1 MNESIEQVIDTNP
14 EPVSEQPTDQINE
27 QTSEDKF
34 FGVANEINTASVKD
48 IEVEVID
55 ERPEEDRRP
64 PKVET
69 KEEPVD
75 DDALDKEIA
84 DYSKK
89 AGERINKIKYEFH
102 EERRAKEQALRE
114 SQEATRAL
122 KTVMSENQKLQS
134 VVSQGGDVL
143 NQQALNNAQWAKY
156 NAQEKFKKA
165 YEEGNAENMASA
177 QAELAQAT
185 LAEQQAGSY
194 AEQLQTNVVSQYTE
208 QQPQVEKPTDPDM
221 DAWSKNNPWFM
232 GTDPTHKQM
241 TSYAMYLDQT
251 LQANGIDPAKDSQK
265 YYSEID
271 TKMREQFPNFF
282 GVTQQE
288 PVETEEVE
296 IAPKR
301 QVTNPVAPATRNS
314 GKAPRKI
321 HLTQSQV
328 ALAKRLN
335 ITPEQYANQLL
346 KET

>member
-1 MNESIEQVIDTNP
+1 MNESIEQIIDTEA
-14 EPVSEQPTDQINE
+14 EPVSE

-34 FGVANEINTASVKD
+34 FGVANEINTSSTKD

-122 KTVMSENQKLQS
+122 KTLMSENQKLQS
-134 VVSQGGDVL
+134 VVTQGGDVL

-165 YEEGNAENMASA
+165 YEEGNAENMAGA

-185 LAEQQAGSY
+185 LAEQQAGNY
-194 AEQLQTNVVSQYTE
+194 AEQLQTNVASQYVEPE
-208 QQPQVEKPTDPDM
+208 QQIEKPSDPEM
-221 DAWSKNNPWFM
+221 DAWSKKNPWFM
-232 GTDPTHKQM
+232 GTDPAHKEM
-241 TSYAMYLDQT
+241 TSYAMYIDQS

-271 TKMREQFPNFF
+271 VKMKQQFPNFF

-296 IAPKR
+296 ITPKR
-301 QVTNPVAPATRNS
+301 QVINPVAPATRNS
-314 GKAPRKI
+314 GKSPRKI

>member
-1 MNESIEQVIDTNP
+1 MSESIEQVIDTKAESVP
-14 EPVSEQPTDQINE
+14 E

-34 FGVANEINTASVKD
+34 FGVANEINTSPTKD

-64 PKVET
+64 PKVENA
-69 KEEPVD
+69 EEPVD
-75 DDALDKEIA
+75 DDTLDQEIA

-114 SQEATRAL
+114 SQEATKAL
-122 KTVMSENQKLQS
+122 KTLMSENQKLQS

-165 YEEGNAENMASA
+165 YEEGNAENMAVA
-177 QAELAQAT
+177 QTELAQAT
-185 LAEQQAGSY
+185 LAEQQAGNY
-194 AEQLQTNVVSQYTE
+194 AEQLQTDVVSKYVE
-208 QQPQVEKPTDPDM
+208 PQQQIEKPSDPDM

-232 GTDPTHKQM
+232 GTDPAHKEM
-241 TSYAMYLDQT
+241 TSFAMYIDQS

-271 TKMREQFPNFF
+271 TKMKEQFPNFF
-282 GVTQQE
+282 GVTQQQ
-288 PVETEEVE
+288 PLETEEVVFT
-296 IAPKR
+296 PKR

-314 GKAPRKI
+314 GKSPRKI

>member
-1 MNESIEQVIDTNP
+1 MSESIEQVIDTKA
-14 EPVSEQPTDQINE
+14 EPVPE

-34 FGVANEINTASVKD
+34 FGVANEINTSPTKD

-69 KEEPVD
+69 TEELVD
-75 DDALDKEIA
+75 DDSLDQEIA

-114 SQEATRAL
+114 SQEATKAL
-122 KTVMSENQKLQS
+122 KTLMSENQKLQS
-134 VVSQGGDVL
+134 VVTQGGDVL

-165 YEEGNAENMASA
+165 YEEGNAEVMAGA

-185 LAEQQAGSY
+185 LAEQQAGNY

-208 QQPQVEKPTDPDM
+208 QQPQVEKPADPDM
-221 DAWSKNNPWFM
+221 DAWSKKNPWFM
-232 GTDPTHKQM
+232 GTDPAHKEM
-241 TSYAMYLDQT
+241 TSFAMYIDQS

-271 TKMREQFPNFF
+271 VKMKQQFPNFF
-282 GVTQQE
+282 GVTQQ
-288 PVETEEVE
+288 PMETEEVE
-296 IAPKR
+296 ITPKR

-314 GKAPRKI
+314 SKSPRKI

>member
-1 MNESIEQVIDTNP
+1 MNESIEQIIDTEA
-14 EPVSEQPTDQINE
+14 EPVSE

-34 FGVANEINTASVKD
+34 FGVANEINTSSTKD

-122 KTVMSENQKLQS
+122 KTLMSENQKLQS
-134 VVSQGGDVL
+134 VVTQGGDVL

-165 YEEGNAENMASA
+165 YEEGNAENMAGA

-185 LAEQQAGSY
+185 LAEQQAGNY
-194 AEQLQTNVVSQYTE
+194 AEQLQTNVVSQYVEPE
-208 QQPQVEKPTDPDM
+208 QQIEKPSDPEM
-221 DAWSKNNPWFM
+221 DAWSKKNPWFM
-232 GTDPTHKQM
+232 GTDPAHKEM
-241 TSYAMYLDQT
+241 TSYAMYIDQS

-271 TKMREQFPNFF
+271 VKMKQQFPNFF

-296 IAPKR
+296 ITPKR
-301 QVTNPVAPATRNS
+301 QVINPVAPATRNS
-314 GKAPRKI
+314 GKSPRKI

>member
-1 MNESIEQVIDTNP
+1 MSESIEQVIDTKA
-14 EPVSEQPTDQINE
+14 EPVPE

-34 FGVANEINTASVKD
+34 FGVANEINTSPTKD

-69 KEEPVD
+69 TEELVD
-75 DDALDKEIA
+75 DDSLDQEIA

-122 KTVMSENQKLQS
+122 KTLMSENQKLQS
-134 VVSQGGDVL
+134 VVTQGGDVL

-165 YEEGNAENMASA
+165 YEEGNAEVMAGA

-185 LAEQQAGSY
+185 LAEQQAGNY
-194 AEQLQTNVVSQYTE
+194 AEQLQTNVVSQYVE
-208 QQPQVEKPTDPDM
+208 PQQEIEKPSDPEM
-221 DAWSKNNPWFM
+221 DAWSKKNPWFM
-232 GTDPTHKQM
+232 GTDPAHKEM
-241 TSYAMYLDQT
+241 TSFAMYVDQS

-271 TKMREQFPNFF
+271 VKMKQQFPNFF
-282 GVTQQE
+282 GVTQQ
-288 PVETEEVE
+288 PMETEEVE
-296 IAPKR
+296 IIPKR

-314 GKAPRKI
+314 SKSPRKI

>member
-1 MNESIEQVIDTNP
+1 MPQAAQKQDQQV
-14 EPVSEQPTDQINE
+14 EEKETDE
-27 QTSEDKF
+27 
-34 FGVANEINTASVKD
+34 V
-48 IEVEVID
+48 EVEVID

-69 KEEPVD
+69 TEELVD
-75 DDALDKEIA
+75 DDSLDQEIA

-122 KTVMSENQKLQS
+122 KTLMSENQKLQS
-134 VVSQGGDVL
+134 VVTQGGDVL

-165 YEEGNAENMASA
+165 YEEGNAEVMAGA

-185 LAEQQAGSY
+185 LAEQQAGNY
-194 AEQLQTNVVSQYTE
+194 AEQLQTNVVSQYVE
-208 QQPQVEKPTDPDM
+208 PQQEIEKPSDPEM
-221 DAWSKNNPWFM
+221 DAWSKKNPWFM
-232 GTDPTHKQM
+232 GTDPAHKEM
-241 TSYAMYLDQT
+241 TSFAMYVDQS

-271 TKMREQFPNFF
+271 VKMKQQFPNFF
-282 GVTQQE
+282 GVTQQ
-288 PVETEEVE
+288 PMETEEVE
-296 IAPKR
+296 ITPKR

-314 GKAPRKI
+314 SKSPRKI

>member
-1 MNESIEQVIDTNP
+1 MSESIEQVIDTKA
-14 EPVSEQPTDQINE
+14 EPVTE

-34 FGVANEINTASVKD
+34 FGVANEINTSPTKD

-69 KEEPVD
+69 AEEPVD
-75 DDALDKEIA
+75 DDTLDQEIA

-114 SQEATRAL
+114 SQEATKAL
-122 KTVMSENQKLQS
+122 KTLMSENQKLQS

-165 YEEGNAENMASA
+165 YEEGNAENMAVA
-177 QAELAQAT
+177 QTELAQAT
-185 LAEQQAGSY
+185 LAEQQAGNY
-194 AEQLQTNVVSQYTE
+194 AEQLQTDVVSKYVE
-208 QQPQVEKPTDPDM
+208 PQQQIEKPSDPDM

-232 GTDPTHKQM
+232 GTDPAHKEM
-241 TSYAMYLDQT
+241 TSFAMYIDQS

-271 TKMREQFPNFF
+271 TKMKEQFPNFF
-282 GVTQQE
+282 GVTQQQ
-288 PVETEEVE
+288 PLETEEVVFT
-296 IAPKR
+296 PKR

-314 GKAPRKI
+314 GKSPRKI

>member
-1 MNESIEQVIDTNP
+1 MSESIEQVIDTKA
-14 EPVSEQPTDQINE
+14 EPVPE

-34 FGVANEINTASVKD
+34 FGVANEINTSPTKD

-69 KEEPVD
+69 TEELVD
-75 DDALDKEIA
+75 DDSLDQEIA

-114 SQEATRAL
+114 SQEATKAL
-122 KTVMSENQKLQS
+122 KTLMSENQKLQS

-165 YEEGNAENMASA
+165 YEEGNAEVMAGA

-185 LAEQQAGSY
+185 LAEQQAGNY
-194 AEQLQTNVVSQYTE
+194 AEQLQTNVVSQYVEPE
-208 QQPQVEKPTDPDM
+208 QQIEKPSDPEM
-221 DAWSKNNPWFM
+221 DAWSKKNPWFM
-232 GTDPTHKQM
+232 GTDPAHKEM
-241 TSYAMYLDQT
+241 TSFAMYVDQS

-271 TKMREQFPNFF
+271 VKMKQQFPNFF
-282 GVTQQE
+282 GVTQQ
-288 PVETEEVE
+288 PMETEEVE
-296 IAPKR
+296 ITPKR

-314 GKAPRKI
+314 SKSPRKI

>member
-1 MNESIEQVIDTNP
+1 MSESIEQVIDTNA
-14 EPVSEQPTDQINE
+14 EPIPE

-34 FGVANEINTASVKD
+34 FGVANEINTSPSKD

-84 DYSKK
+84 DYSKA

-114 SQEATRAL
+114 SAEATKAL
-122 KTVMSENQKLQS
+122 KTLMSENQKLQS
-134 VVSQGGDVL
+134 VVTQGGDVL

-165 YEEGNAENMASA
+165 YEEGNAEEMAGA

-185 LAEQQAGSY
+185 LAEQQAGNY
-194 AEQLQTNVVSQYTE
+194 AEQLQTDVASKYVESE
-208 QQPQVEKPTDPDM
+208 QQIQKPSDPDM
-221 DAWSKNNPWFM
+221 DAWSKKNPWFM
-232 GTDPTHKQM
+232 GTDPVHKEM
-241 TSYAMYLDQT
+241 TSYAMYLDQS
-251 LQANGIDPAKDSQK
+251 LQASGIDPAKDSQK

-271 TKMREQFPNFF
+271 IKMKEQFPNFF
-282 GVTQQE
+282 V
-288 PVETEEVE
+288 
-296 IAPKR
+296 
-301 QVTNPVAPATRNS
+301 
-314 GKAPRKI
+314 
-321 HLTQSQV
+321 
-328 ALAKRLN
+328 
-335 ITPEQYANQLL
+335 
-346 KET
+346 

>member
-1 MNESIEQVIDTNP
+1 MSESIEQVIDTKA
-14 EPVSEQPTDQINE
+14 EPVPE

-34 FGVANEINTASVKD
+34 FGVANEINTSPTKD

-69 KEEPVD
+69 TEELVD
-75 DDALDKEIA
+75 DDSLDQEIA

-122 KTVMSENQKLQS
+122 KTLMSENQKLQS
-134 VVSQGGDVL
+134 VVTQGGDVL

-165 YEEGNAENMASA
+165 YEEGNAEVMAGA

-185 LAEQQAGSY
+185 LAEQQAGNY
-194 AEQLQTNVVSQYTE
+194 AEQLQTNVVSQYVE
-208 QQPQVEKPTDPDM
+208 PQQEIEKPSDPEM
-221 DAWSKNNPWFM
+221 DAWSKKNPWFM
-232 GTDPTHKQM
+232 GTDPAHKEM
-241 TSYAMYLDQT
+241 TSFAMYVDQS

-271 TKMREQFPNFF
+271 VKMKQQFPNFF
-282 GVTQQE
+282 GVTQQ
-288 PVETEEVE
+288 PMETEEVE
-296 IAPKR
+296 ITPKR

-314 GKAPRKI
+314 GKSPRKI

>member
-1 MNESIEQVIDTNP
+1 MSESIEQVIDTNP
-14 EPVSEQPTDQINE
+14 ESIPESIPE

-34 FGVANEINTASVKD
+34 FGVTNEINTAPSKD

-75 DDALDKEIA
+75 DEALDQEIA

-122 KTVMSENQKLQS
+122 KTLMKENQKLQS

-165 YEEGNAENMASA
+165 YEEGNAEEMALA
-177 QAELAQAT
+177 QTELAQAT
-185 LAEQQAGSY
+185 LAEQQAGNY
-194 AEQLQTNVVSQYTE
+194 AEQLQTSVASQYVEPE
-208 QQPQVEKPTDPDM
+208 QQIEKPSDPDM
-221 DAWSKNNPWFM
+221 DAWSKRNPWFM
-232 GTDPTHKQM
+232 GNDPIHKEM
-241 TSYAMYLDQT
+241 TSFAMYLDQSI
-251 LQANGIDPAKDSQK
+251 QANGIDPAKDSQK

-271 TKMREQFPNFF
+271 IKMKEQFPNFF
-282 GVTQQE
+282 GVTQQQ
-288 PVETEEVE
+288 PVETEQVE
-296 IAPKR
+296 ITPKR

-314 GKAPRKI
+314 GKSPRKI

>member
-1 MNESIEQVIDTNP
+1 MSESIEQVIDTNP
-14 EPVSEQPTDQINE
+14 ESIPESIPE

-34 FGVANEINTASVKD
+34 FGVTNEINTASSKD

-75 DDALDKEIA
+75 DEALDKEIA

-122 KTVMSENQKLQS
+122 KTLMKENQKLQS

-165 YEEGNAENMASA
+165 YEEGNAEEMALA
-177 QAELAQAT
+177 QTELAQAT
-185 LAEQQAGSY
+185 LAEQQAGNY
-194 AEQLQTNVVSQYTE
+194 AEQLQTDVASKYVEQE
-208 QQPQVEKPTDPDM
+208 QQIEKPSDPDM
-221 DAWSKNNPWFM
+221 DAWSKKNPWFM
-232 GTDPTHKQM
+232 GTDPIHKEM
-241 TSYAMYLDQT
+241 TSYAMYLDQS
-251 LQANGIDPAKDSQK
+251 LQVNGIDPAKDSQK

-271 TKMREQFPNFF
+271 AKMKEQFPNFF
-282 GVTQQE
+282 GVTQQQ

-296 IAPKR
+296 ITPKR

-314 GKAPRKI
+314 GKSPRKI

>member
-1 MNESIEQVIDTNP
+1 MSESIEQVIDTKA
-14 EPVSEQPTDQINE
+14 EPVPE

-34 FGVANEINTASVKD
+34 FGVATEINTSPTKD

-69 KEEPVD
+69 TEELVD
-75 DDALDKEIA
+75 DDSLDQEIA

-122 KTVMSENQKLQS
+122 KTLMSENQKLQS
-134 VVSQGGDVL
+134 VVTQGGDVL

-165 YEEGNAENMASA
+165 YEEGNAEVMAGA

-185 LAEQQAGSY
+185 LAEQQAGNY
-194 AEQLQTNVVSQYTE
+194 AEQLQTNVVSQYVE
-208 QQPQVEKPTDPDM
+208 PQQEIEKPSDPEM
-221 DAWSKNNPWFM
+221 DAWSKKNPWFM
-232 GTDPTHKQM
+232 GTDPAHKEM
-241 TSYAMYLDQT
+241 TSFAMYVDQS

-271 TKMREQFPNFF
+271 VKMKQQFPNFF
-282 GVTQQE
+282 GVTQQ
-288 PVETEEVE
+288 PMETEEVE
-296 IAPKR
+296 IIPKR

-314 GKAPRKI
+314 SKSPRKI

>member
-1 MNESIEQVIDTNP
+1 MSESIEQVIDTKA
-14 EPVSEQPTDQINE
+14 EPVPE

-34 FGVANEINTASVKD
+34 FGVANEINTSPTKD

-69 KEEPVD
+69 AEEPVD
-75 DDALDKEIA
+75 DDTLDQEIA

-114 SQEATRAL
+114 SQEATKAL
-122 KTVMSENQKLQS
+122 KTLMSENQKLQS

-165 YEEGNAENMASA
+165 YEEGNAENMAVA
-177 QAELAQAT
+177 QTELAQAT
-185 LAEQQAGSY
+185 LAEQQAGNY
-194 AEQLQTNVVSQYTE
+194 AEQLQTDVVSKYVE
-208 QQPQVEKPTDPDM
+208 PQQQIEKPSDPDM

-232 GTDPTHKQM
+232 GTDPAHKEM
-241 TSYAMYLDQT
+241 TSFAMYIDQS

-271 TKMREQFPNFF
+271 TKMKEQFPNFF
-282 GVTQQE
+282 GVTQQQ
-288 PVETEEVE
+288 PLETEEVVFT
-296 IAPKR
+296 PKR

-314 GKAPRKI
+314 GKSPRKI

>member
-1 MNESIEQVIDTNP
+1 MSESIEQVIDTKA
-14 EPVSEQPTDQINE
+14 EPVPE

-34 FGVANEINTASVKD
+34 FGVANEINTSPTKD

-69 KEEPVD
+69 TEELVD
-75 DDALDKEIA
+75 DDSLDQEIA

-122 KTVMSENQKLQS
+122 KTLMSENQKLQS
-134 VVSQGGDVL
+134 VVTQGGDVL

-165 YEEGNAENMASA
+165 YEEGNAEVMAGA

-185 LAEQQAGSY
+185 LAEQQAGNY
-194 AEQLQTNVVSQYTE
+194 AEQLQTNVVSQYVE
-208 QQPQVEKPTDPDM
+208 PQQEIEKPSDPEM
-221 DAWSKNNPWFM
+221 DAWSKKNPWFM
-232 GTDPTHKQM
+232 GTDPAHKEM
-241 TSYAMYLDQT
+241 TSFAMYVDQS

-271 TKMREQFPNFF
+271 VKMKQQFPNFF
-282 GVTQQE
+282 GVTQQ
-288 PVETEEVE
+288 PMETEEVE
-296 IAPKR
+296 ITPKR

-314 GKAPRKI
+314 SKSPRKI

>member
-1 MNESIEQVIDTNP
+1 MSESIEQVIDTKAESVP
-14 EPVSEQPTDQINE
+14 E

-34 FGVANEINTASVKD
+34 FGVANEINTSPTKD

-69 KEEPVD
+69 TQELVD
-75 DDALDKEIA
+75 DDSLDQEIA
-84 DYSKK
+84 NYSKK

-122 KTVMSENQKLQS
+122 KTLMSENQKLQS
-134 VVSQGGDVL
+134 VVTQGGDVL

-165 YEEGNAENMASA
+165 YEEGNAEVMAGA

-185 LAEQQAGSY
+185 LAEQQAGNY
-194 AEQLQTNVVSQYTE
+194 AEQLQTNVVSQYVE
-208 QQPQVEKPTDPDM
+208 PQQQIEKPSDPEM
-221 DAWSKNNPWFM
+221 DAWSKKNPWFM
-232 GTDPTHKQM
+232 GTDPAHKEM
-241 TSYAMYLDQT
+241 TSFAMYVDQS

-271 TKMREQFPNFF
+271 VKMKQQFPNFF
-282 GVTQQE
+282 GVTQQ
-288 PVETEEVE
+288 PMETEEVE
-296 IAPKR
+296 ITPKR

-314 GKAPRKI
+314 SKSPRKI

>member
-1 MNESIEQVIDTNP
+1 MSESIEQVIDTKA
-14 EPVSEQPTDQINE
+14 EPVPE

-34 FGVANEINTASVKD
+34 FGVANEINTSPTKD

-122 KTVMSENQKLQS
+122 KTLMSENQKLQS
-134 VVSQGGDVL
+134 VVTQGGDVL

-165 YEEGNAENMASA
+165 YEEGNAENMAGA

-185 LAEQQAGSY
+185 LAEQQAGNY
-194 AEQLQTNVVSQYTE
+194 AEQLQTNVASQYVEPE
-208 QQPQVEKPTDPDM
+208 QQIEKPSDPEM
-221 DAWSKNNPWFM
+221 DAWSKKNPWFM
-232 GTDPTHKQM
+232 GTDPAHKEM
-241 TSYAMYLDQT
+241 TSYAMYIDQS

-271 TKMREQFPNFF
+271 VKMKQQFPNFF

-296 IAPKR
+296 ITPKR
-301 QVTNPVAPATRNS
+301 QVINPVAPATRNS
-314 GKAPRKI
+314 GKSPRKI

>member
-122 KTVMSENQKLQS
+122 KTLMSENQKLQS

-185 LAEQQAGSY
+185 LAEQQAGNY
-194 AEQLQTNVVSQYTE
+194 AEQLQTNVASQYVE
-208 QQPQVEKPTDPDM
+208 QEAQVEKPTDPDM

-241 TSYAMYLDQT
+241 TSYAMYIDQT

-301 QVTNPVAPATRNS
+301 QVINPVAPATRNS
-314 GKAPRKI
+314 GKTPRKI

>member
-1 MNESIEQVIDTNP
+1 MSESIEQVIDTKAESVP
-14 EPVSEQPTDQINE
+14 E

-34 FGVANEINTASVKD
+34 FGVANEINTSPTKD

-69 KEEPVD
+69 TQELVD
-75 DDALDKEIA
+75 DDSLDQEIA
-84 DYSKK
+84 NYSKK

-122 KTVMSENQKLQS
+122 KTLMSENQKLQS
-134 VVSQGGDVL
+134 VVTQGGDVL

-165 YEEGNAENMASA
+165 YEEGNAENMAAA

-208 QQPQVEKPTDPDM
+208 QQPQVEKPADPDM
-221 DAWSKNNPWFM
+221 DAWSKKNPWFM
-232 GTDPTHKQM
+232 GTDPAHKEM
-241 TSYAMYLDQT
+241 TSFAMYLDQS
-251 LQANGIDPAKDSQK
+251 LQANGIDPAKDSQR

-271 TKMREQFPNFF
+271 AKMKEQFPNFF
-282 GVTQQE
+282 GVIQQS
-288 PVETEEVE
+288 VETEEVE
-296 IAPKR
+296 VAPKR

-314 GKAPRKI
+314 GKSPRKI

-346 KET
+346 KES

>member
-1 MNESIEQVIDTNP
+1 MSESIEQVIDTKAESVP
-14 EPVSEQPTDQINE
+14 E

-34 FGVANEINTASVKD
+34 FGVANEINTSPTKD

-69 KEEPVD
+69 TQELVD
-75 DDALDKEIA
+75 DDSLDQEIA

-122 KTVMSENQKLQS
+122 KTLMSENQKLQS
-134 VVSQGGDVL
+134 VVTQGGDVL

-165 YEEGNAENMASA
+165 YEEGNAEVMAGA

-185 LAEQQAGSY
+185 LAEQQAGNY
-194 AEQLQTNVVSQYTE
+194 AEQLQTNVVSQYVE
-208 QQPQVEKPTDPDM
+208 PQQQIEKPSDPEM
-221 DAWSKNNPWFM
+221 DAWSKKNPWFM
-232 GTDPTHKQM
+232 GTDPAHKEM
-241 TSYAMYLDQT
+241 TSFAMYVDQS

-271 TKMREQFPNFF
+271 VKMKQQFPNFF
-282 GVTQQE
+282 GVTQQ
-288 PVETEEVE
+288 PMETEEVE
-296 IAPKR
+296 ITPKR

-314 GKAPRKI
+314 SKSPRKI